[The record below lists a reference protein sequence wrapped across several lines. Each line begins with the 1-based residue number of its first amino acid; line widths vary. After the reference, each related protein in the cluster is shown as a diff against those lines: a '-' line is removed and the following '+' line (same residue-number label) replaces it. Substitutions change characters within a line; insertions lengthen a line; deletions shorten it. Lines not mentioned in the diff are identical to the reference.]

1 MNQGKLQELI
11 QSPWNINQAD
21 AADLLAMQQQFPWF
35 STPSILL
42 AFYYSKT
49 GDFRANQWI
58 ENAAMR
64 AQDRN
69 WLQQF
74 IQSATLPEIPQ
85 HDFLADQEEI
95 DTEILASSY
104 KEEVATA
111 SMLDADSMLD
121 EVEATETAPN
131 LSVTEPISES
141 TETLALESEPILAP
155 DYKSSEESLSE
166 QPNVSVLKTPLA
178 KSSNLNVPSTNI
190 FETGGIKKIDLN
202 TFEHRENLSPK
213 ESVVAFYEHGMS
225 FFDWISIHGD
235 QVRTQQTEEK
245 STPSFSHPSPEEKQ
259 EISFTEKT
267 ENIVDLEIPIFQPD
281 TSTSEENLPIF
292 GLGNTEENVPLMFAD
307 QNTQAHEVSKQES
320 VPVFNWTN
328 PEVSETRSNTE
339 LSTLMAS
346 HYNTYN
352 IEEVF
357 NTPPDPKIEK
367 QQNLINKFI
376 KSNPQ
381 ISSKPKS
388 EFFSAEKAAKR
399 SENLPNGIVSETLAK
414 IFYAQGNFSKAI
426 ESYEKLMLKFPEK
439 SAYFA
444 SLIAKIKKESEQ

>member
-225 FFDWISIHGD
+225 FFDWISIHGNEQM
-235 QVRTQQTEEK
+235 QVEEK
-245 STPSFSHPSPEEKQ
+245 SASLFLTPSPEEKGVSHHINNVS
-259 EISFTEKT
+259 EEVELPTT
-267 ENIVDLEIPIFQPD
+267 HFQPISAIEEANIPVFGAFHAEENVPVLFANSNP
-281 TSTSEENLPIF
+281 TAPVSQPKLENLPIF
-292 GLGNTEENVPLMFAD
+292 
-307 QNTQAHEVSKQES
+307 
-320 VPVFNWTN
+320 NWSN
-328 PEVSETRSNTE
+328 PEISETRSNTE

-357 NTPPDPKIEK
+357 SAQPDPKIEK